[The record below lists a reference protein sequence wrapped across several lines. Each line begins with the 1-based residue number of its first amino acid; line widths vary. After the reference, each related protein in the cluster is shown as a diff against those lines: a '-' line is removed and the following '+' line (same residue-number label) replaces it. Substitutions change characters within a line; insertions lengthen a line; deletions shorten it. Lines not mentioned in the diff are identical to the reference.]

1 MYLGSYYDGVELH
14 RDEKI
19 VYARFLTPHRVI
31 STCSAAGGIREDLAC
46 LYNHQSCE
54 PTGHN
59 RTIHRTLSRDP
70 HAYRRLT
77 CQKYDLPDE
86 SCATLGTAANM
97 RYAAVRE
104 ARFRDQTAVAVVTGG
119 VETNAGRA
127 GDKATVYEWN
137 DAYERVSA
145 EEFVRH
151 GTINI
156 MLLINQELTEGAMVR
171 AIITA
176 TEAKTAALQELVVG
190 SRYSDG
196 LATGTGTDQIGIAS
210 RLHSETV
217 LSGTGK
223 HSVMGEL
230 IGKSVREAVLETL
243 KLQNSLTPESCR
255 STVYHLRRF
264 GVERESF
271 IRDVSAYLSESEA
284 ELFRNNFMV
293 VERDPLVVAAVAA
306 LAHVRDEVTWGILP
320 AGCVPELWA
329 AYGAQIAAAVS
340 GKYDRLP
347 AYREALAAAERP
359 MSYESFTRIAARA
372 VALGFSEKWEDPNR
386 TGRSSGSAGEA
397 VKV

>member
-1 MYLGSYYDGVELH
+1 MYLGSYYNGVELH
-14 RDEKI
+14 RDEMI
-19 VYARFLTPHRVI
+19 IYARFLSPHRVI
-31 STCSAAGGIREDLAC
+31 STCSAAGGIKDDLAC

-54 PTGHN
+54 PTGHD
-59 RTIHRTLSRDP
+59 RKIHRLLSGDP
-70 HAYRRLT
+70 REYRRLT
-77 CQKYDLPDE
+77 CQKYGLSDE

-97 RYAAVRE
+97 RYAAIRE
-104 ARFRDQTAVAVVTGG
+104 ASFRDQTAVAVVTGG

-137 DAYERVSA
+137 GAYEKVSA

-210 RLHSETV
+210 RLHSETI
-217 LSGTGK
+217 LSGAGK

-230 IGKSVREAVLETL
+230 IGQTVREAVLETL

-255 STVYHLRRF
+255 SVVYHLRRF
-264 GVERESF
+264 GVDRESF
-271 IRDVSAYLSESEA
+271 IRDVSAHLSEKEA
-284 ELFRNNFMV
+284 ELFRNNLIV

-306 LAHVRDEVTWGILP
+306 LMHVRDEVTWGILP
-320 AGCVPELWA
+320 GGCIPELWA
-329 AYGAQIAAAVS
+329 AYGAQISAAVS

-347 AYREALAAAERP
+347 AYRESLASAERP
-359 MSYESFTRIAARA
+359 MNYESFPRIAARA
-372 VALGFSEKWEDPNR
+372 VALGFSEKWE
-386 TGRSSGSAGEA
+386 E
-397 VKV
+397 

>member
-1 MYLGSYYDGVELH
+1 MFIGSYYSGVELH

-46 LYNHQSCE
+46 LYNHQLCE
-54 PTGHN
+54 PTGHDMMKN
-59 RTIHRTLSRDP
+59 RLISSDP
-70 HAYRRLT
+70 RAYRRLT
-77 CQKYDLPDE
+77 CQTYGLPDE

-97 RYAAVRE
+97 RYAAVKE
-104 ARFRDQTAVAVVTGG
+104 ARFRDLAAVALVTGG
-119 VETNAGRA
+119 VESNAGRA
-127 GDKATVYEWN
+127 GDRATVYEWN
-137 DAYERVSA
+137 GEYEKVSA

-156 MLLINQELTEGAMVR
+156 MLFVNQELTEGAIVR
-171 AIITA
+171 AVITA
-176 TEAKTAALQELVVG
+176 TEAKTAALQELMVG

-217 LSGTGK
+217 LTGAGK

-230 IGKSVREAVLETL
+230 IGKTVRAAVLETL

-255 STVYHLRRF
+255 SVVYHLRRF
-264 GVERESF
+264 GVNRESL
-271 IRDVSAYLSESEA
+271 IRDVTAHLTESDA
-284 ELFRNNFMV
+284 ELFSNNFIV
-293 VERDPLVVAAVAA
+293 VERDPFVVAAVAA
-306 LAHVRDEVTWGILP
+306 LAHVRDEVAWGILP
-320 AGCVPELWA
+320 SGCVPELWA

-340 GKYDRLP
+340 GNYNRLA

-359 MSYESFTRIAARA
+359 IDYDSFPRIAARA
-372 VALGFSEKWEDPNR
+372 VALGFSEKWECPP
-386 TGRSSGSAGEA
+386 GEYKRETSYA
-397 VKV
+397 E

>member
-1 MYLGSYYDGVELH
+1 MFLGSYYDGVELH

-31 STCSAAGGIREDLAC
+31 STCSAAGGIKDDLTC

-54 PTGHN
+54 PTGHD
-59 RTIHRTLSRDP
+59 RKIHRLASGDP
-70 HAYRRLT
+70 REYRRLI
-77 CQKYDLPDE
+77 CKKYDLPDE
-86 SCATLGTAANM
+86 SCAALGTAANM
-97 RYAAVRE
+97 RYAAIKKASFRE
-104 ARFRDQTAVAVVTGG
+104 QTAVAVVTGG

-127 GDKATVYEWN
+127 GDKATVYEWRG
-137 DAYERVSA
+137 AYERVSK

-156 MLLINQELTEGAMVR
+156 MLLINQELTEGAIIR

-176 TEAKTAALQELVVG
+176 TEAKTAALQELIVG

-210 RLHSETV
+210 RLHGKTILE
-217 LSGTGK
+217 GTGK

-230 IGKSVREAVLETL
+230 IGKTVREAVLETL

-255 STVYHLRRF
+255 SAVYHLKRF
-264 GVERESF
+264 GVDRESF
-271 IRDVSAYLSESEA
+271 ICGVSEYLSEKEA
-284 ELFRNNFMV
+284 DLFRNNLMV

-306 LAHVRDEVTWGILP
+306 LVHVRDEVTWGILP
-320 AGCVPELWA
+320 AGCIPELWA
-329 AYGAQIAAAVS
+329 TYAAQIAAAVS

-347 AYREALAAAERP
+347 AYREALAMAECP
-359 MSYESFTRIAARA
+359 MNYESFPRIVTRAA
-372 VALGFSEKWEDPNR
+372 ALGFSEKWE
-386 TGRSSGSAGEA
+386 E
-397 VKV
+397 